1 MAWLYLLLVL
11 LVFYTPVVGLGPS
24 LLQKDFEITIS
35 GLHLPIPFTG
45 SLRLL
50 AYSLLAW
57 WLLWTITLWIERRA
71 EFDIFYWL
79 DRRLSALHLRE
90 RWIYATRPAFSI
102 QLAVRLAE
110 IGMAI
115 SLGKVV
121 GALLLGVLLAVTV
134 PQLIHAVLPG
144 LIESLLARFPGA
156 GWVETL
162 VGWLSGPL
170 MEWLAG
176 SVMNWLRDA
185 LDDLLEFRLHASLL
199 AISILTLMAN
209 QAYQQERVERYRWD
223 IERMQKERKQK
234 QAFLSAASLVA

>member
-170 MEWLAG
+170 MEWLIG
-176 SVMNWLRDA
+176 PIMKWLHNA
-185 LDDLLEFRLHASLL
+185 LGSLL
-199 AISILTLMAN
+199 GPAIPSLFAVSVLVFVASKV
-209 QAYQQERVERYRWD
+209 YKQEQVERYRAG
-223 IERMQKERKQK
+223 IREMQRRRQQGEKRPTIG
-234 QAFLSAASLVA
+234 

>member
-1 MAWLYLLLVL
+1 
-11 LVFYTPVVGLGPS
+11 
-24 LLQKDFEITIS
+24 
-35 GLHLPIPFTG
+35 
-45 SLRLL
+45 
-50 AYSLLAW
+50 
-57 WLLWTITLWIERRA
+57 
-71 EFDIFYWL
+71 
-79 DRRLSALHLRE
+79 LSALHLRE

-170 MEWLAG
+170 MEWLIG
-176 SVMNWLRDA
+176 PIMKWLHNA
-185 LDDLLEFRLHASLL
+185 LGSLL
-199 AISILTLMAN
+199 GPAIPSLFAVSVLVFVASKV
-209 QAYQQERVERYRWD
+209 YKQEQVERYRAG
-223 IERMQKERKQK
+223 IREMQRRRQQGEKRPTIG
-234 QAFLSAASLVA
+234 

>member
-11 LVFYTPVVGLGPS
+11 LVFYTPIVGLGPS
-24 LLQKDFEITIS
+24 LLQKDIEITIS
-35 GLHLPIPFTG
+35 DRHLPIPFTG

-50 AYSLLAW
+50 AYSLLTW
-57 WLLWTITLWIERRA
+57 WLLWMLTRWIERRTK
-71 EFDIFYWL
+71 FDIFYWI

-90 RWIYATRPAFSI
+90 RWLYATRPAFSI

-110 IGMAI
+110 IGTAI
-115 SLGKVV
+115 SLGKAV
-121 GALLLGVLLAVTV
+121 GALLLGMLLAVTV
-134 PQLIHAVLPG
+134 PQLIQAVLPG

-156 GWVETL
+156 GWETL
-162 VGWLSGPL
+162 AGWINGPL
-170 MEWLAG
+170 MKWLAG

-209 QAYQQERVERYRWD
+209 QAYQQERTERYWSDVARAQQKHKLSQVD
-223 IERMQKERKQK
+223 IKV
-234 QAFLSAASLVA
+234 L